1 MMSEYTKTYI
11 NLRWRWKKWK
21 KGGRGQVM
29 SEYTKTNKNLRWKW
43 KKVKKG
49 GEGSNYVGIYL
60 NSQT

>member
-29 SEYTKTNKNLRWKW
+29 SEYTKTNKKLDNVPLCETQMEKCQ
-43 KKVKKG
+43 VD
-49 GEGSNYVGIYL
+49 
-60 NSQT
+60 T